1 MMAKQQ
7 QNNYRQWAQ
16 KDPNEKNK
24 SLTEQQ
30 INQKLLAGNQALVGQ
45 GKNQFIEQGQTL
57 LKEDLWMKQQ
67 PELLELFVR
76 VPDIVDGFY

>member
-30 INQKLLAGNQALVGQ
+30 INQKLLAGNQALAGQ